1 MPGLQMQSQLTVL
14 ALIGYMLLTFTSLGY
29 LMDRR

>member
-1 MPGLQMQSQLTVL
+1 MSGFQMQSQLTVL
-14 ALIGYMLLTFTSLGY
+14 AMIGYMLLTFTSLGH